1 MGKNLFRIKK
11 LSIFAAYLVINHQTA
26 YLMKKTISLFATLLL
41 ISVGLKAQDSSDSD
55 NYIFTHLGGS
65 ISVGTDGIGID
76 VAAPITPYVSVRAGV
91 SFFPRI
97 KYTKDDVKYTRN
109 GIQGKGEVKAKLNKI
124 DGKIL
129 FDAYPF
135 GLKNSFHVTA
145 GLFMGT
151 SDIVTASFIE
161 DPISPI
167 GGGIAK
173 MIDGAQWSVRPDA
186 ETGAI
191 DLRLK
196 ANSVKPYLGIGF
208 GRAIPKKRLNVAF
221 DLGVQ
226 FHGTPRLEGYAQ
238 ATTTSGTKYQWTELE
253 ADDFDFGES
262 FHDDVEDALKIIHKV
277 KVWPVLNIRL
287 TGRFF

>member
-1 MGKNLFRIKK
+1 
-11 LSIFAAYLVINHQTA
+11 
-26 YLMKKTISLFATLLL
+26 MKKTISLFATLLL
-41 ISVGLKAQDSSDSD
+41 LSVGAKAQDESESDD
-55 NYIFTHLGGS
+55 YLFTHLGGS

-109 GIQGKGEVKAKLNKI
+109 GVQGHGSVEAKLNKI

-151 SDIVTASFIE
+151 SNIVEASFKQ
-161 DPISPI
+161 DPNVKIN
-167 GGGIAK
+167 GGIVK
-173 MIDGAQWSVRPDA
+173 TIDGDDWLVNPDP
-186 ETGAI
+186 ETGMI
-191 DLRLK
+191 DLRLRT
-196 ANSVKPYLGIGF
+196 NSVKPYLGVGF

-226 FHGTPRLEGYAQ
+226 FHGTPQVQGLAAANGQ
-238 ATTTSGTKYQWTELE
+238 TQWTDLGVEN
-253 ADDFDFGES
+253 FDSDYFGQN
-262 FHDDVEDALKIIHKV
+262 FVNDLDDALKIVHKV